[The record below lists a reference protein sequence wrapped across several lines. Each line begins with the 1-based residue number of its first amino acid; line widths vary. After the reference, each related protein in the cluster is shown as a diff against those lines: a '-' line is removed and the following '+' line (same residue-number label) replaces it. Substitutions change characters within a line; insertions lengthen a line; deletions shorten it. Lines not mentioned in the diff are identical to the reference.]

1 MEKCDFIL
9 EFKGID
15 NYQGEQKEICR
26 SGNAAK
32 WDNSCLAAV
41 WYVYNIKNE
50 LSHKNIYD
58 NM

>member
-26 SGNAAK
+26 SGNAVK
-32 WDNSCLAAV
+32 WDNLLLGGGLMCIQ
-41 WYVYNIKNE
+41 YKE
-50 LSHKNIYD
+50 LTIS
-58 NM
+58 